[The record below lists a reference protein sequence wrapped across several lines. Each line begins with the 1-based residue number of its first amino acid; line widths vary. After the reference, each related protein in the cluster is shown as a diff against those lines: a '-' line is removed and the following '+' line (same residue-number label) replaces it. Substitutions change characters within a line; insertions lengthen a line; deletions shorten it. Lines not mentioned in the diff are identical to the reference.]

1 MDVVHVSGEIDLV
14 ANRVLPKTP
23 LPKCKLTICVAF
35 DDHTFGK

>member
-1 MDVVHVSGEIDLV
+1 
-14 ANRVLPKTP
+14 VLPKTP